1 MSLTFSIGVAPG
13 YVEPVPQ
20 NDIDAGMDALDA
32 AAYFTA
38 QGHSGGIA
46 DLAELMGINAG
57 TLQHKL
63 NINNAT
69 HHLSL
74 REAFRMQVVTGN
86 PSVLNVMASRM
97 GFECWRA
104 VPDQAEGDPVEAFMH
119 YQMAA
124 AEVTRAAADVQRPE
138 GRASLNAVRRLERHV
153 QELNVAAQYLARAAR
168 QRLGTGGLDA
178 A

>member
-13 YVEPVPQ
+13 YVESVSQ

-32 AAYFTA
+32 AAYSTA
-38 QGHSGGIA
+38 HSHPGGMA

-63 NINNAT
+63 NINNVT
-69 HHLSL
+69 HHLSM
-74 REAFRMQVVTGN
+74 RESFRMQVVTGN
-86 PSVLNVMASRM
+86 ASVLQVMASQM
-97 GFECWRA
+97 GYECWRA

-119 YQMAA
+119 FQMAV

-138 GRASLNAVRRLERHV
+138 GRTSLNAVRRLEQQV
-153 QELNVAAQYLARAAR
+153 QELNLAARYLARAAR
-168 QRLGTGGLDA
+168 QRLGAGDA
-178 A
+178 